1 MKELIT
7 INNVNTAVPTFTN
20 KRLNDAT
27 QKILSIYVSA
37 ANYAD
42 RKNREIAK
50 ILASV
55 AADKCYAE
63 DGFDSVSDYAEKTFG
78 IRRTNAYA
86 LATAGAIYNDVAA
99 DERLK
104 ELSPSKLAEISRL
117 APETT
122 KALLDSGRITPMT
135 TQKELREIAAA
146 NKPEPKPVVMKMYH
160 VYTNHIGLGTAYNS
174 AGPATMTEW
183 DERFTAAMDKGA
195 MWSDSLYLRKRA
207 CGPEYPDLPCKV
219 YFSDVDAATVFFFEV
234 KPEKKSSKAATLT
247 ATKEETTTPAE
258 Q

>member
-7 INNVNTAVPTFTN
+7 INNVNTAVPTFAN
-20 KRLNDAT
+20 KKLNDAT

-37 ANYAD
+37 ANYAEK
-42 RKNREIAK
+42 KNREIAK

-135 TQKELREIAAA
+135 TQKELREIAVENAPAKKPAVLKLYRAYTA
-146 NKPEPKPVVMKMYH
+146 NPQ
-160 VYTNHIGLGTAYNS
+160 LGEIINTAN
-174 AGPATMTEW
+174 AATMEEW
-183 DERFTAAMDKGA
+183 DTRILAYAAVEGLWAEIIDLHKRERSIEPGA
-195 MWSDSLYLRKRA
+195 I
-207 CGPEYPDLPCKV
+207 PCKV
-219 YFSDVDAATVFFFEV
+219 YASNNGAFVVFFLEV
-234 KPEKKSSKAATLT
+234 KPEKKPRKAATLK
-247 ATKEETTTPAE
+247 ATKDDAAKKES
-258 Q
+258 